1 MKKFIEFYDK
11 LAEKLCNFG
20 SDKYLH
26 LLFGLLIG
34 IFASLIFAVTTKGC
48 MEISYATCGA
58 IAATIV
64 TLLKEIVDFFRGGN
78 FDVTDWLFGTIG
90 GIIGALLY
98 LIIF

>member
-1 MKKFIEFYDK
+1 
-11 LAEKLCNFG
+11 
-20 SDKYLH
+20 
-26 LLFGLLIG
+26 
-34 IFASLIFAVTTKGC
+34 

-64 TLLKEIVDFFRGGN
+64 MLLKEIVDFFRGGN